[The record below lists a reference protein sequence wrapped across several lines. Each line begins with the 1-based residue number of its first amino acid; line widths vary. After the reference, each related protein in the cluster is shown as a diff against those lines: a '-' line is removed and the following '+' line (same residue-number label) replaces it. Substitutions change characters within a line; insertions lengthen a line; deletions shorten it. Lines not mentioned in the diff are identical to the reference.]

1 MGCLGVTLTR
11 LCAAVDVEEGSR
23 QTYLEAAAGLRDPG
37 ESSSGRG
44 VSSGRMVVWA
54 GVEEVATL
62 DERKQSQKDKK
73 GIKGWDGVEGVVT
86 DREASSNPSDL
97 EPGAGGRPLGSIN
110 ILPPPF
116 PITVVLQNGLHL
128 CMC

>member
-23 QTYLEAAAGLRDPG
+23 QTYLEATADLGDPG

-44 VSSGRMVVWA
+44 VSLGRMVVWA
-54 GVEEVATL
+54 GAEEVATL

-73 GIKGWDGVEGVVT
+73 GIKGQDGGKGVVT

-97 EPGAGGRPLGSIN
+97 EPGAGGRPLGSIS

-128 CMC
+128 CMG